1 MTVSTTYHSDTLR
14 PLLLPLATLLLLA
27 CWLSFSP
34 WPNEAVEA
42 VWAGIDR
49 VCLWVEL
56 GEWV

>member
-1 MTVSTTYHSDTLR
+1 MTTLR
-14 PLLLPLATLLLLA
+14 PLLPPLAALLLLA

-49 VCLWVEL
+49 VCGFFNIEGKL
-56 GEWV
+56 